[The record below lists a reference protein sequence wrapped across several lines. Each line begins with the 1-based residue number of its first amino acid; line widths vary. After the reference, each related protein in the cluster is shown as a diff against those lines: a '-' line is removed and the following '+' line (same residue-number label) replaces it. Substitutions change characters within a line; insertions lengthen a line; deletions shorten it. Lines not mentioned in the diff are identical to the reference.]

1 MSTPFR
7 RSRGLVTATFH
18 SAEVD
23 LLASLVGQLVELVTD
38 GQPELDGDDPLH
50 AALQTSSPEPPEDPV
65 LRRLFPDGYSD
76 PRHASDFR
84 RFTEHGL
91 RQLKTTNARAVLAA
105 LEDAEPR
112 SRDRRRVRLD
122 PEDAMVWLRVFTDLR
137 LALGTRLGIT
147 EDENLSPQPGAAAM
161 SSDAGDAVGG
171 PTGAR
176 SEIDEAQREQ
186 QRYVR
191 DVYDWLSALQE
202 TLVGALQQE

>member
-7 RSRGLVTATFH
+7 RSKGLVTATFH
-18 SAEVD
+18 AAEVD

-38 GQPELDGDDPLH
+38 GQPDFAGDDPLH

-76 PRHASDFR
+76 PRFASDFR

-91 RQLKTTNARAVLAA
+91 RRLKTENARTVLAA
-105 LEDAEPR
+105 LDEAQPR
-112 SRDRRRVRLD
+112 SRDRRRVQLD
-122 PEDAMVWLRVFTDLR
+122 ADAALVWLRVFTDLR

-147 EDENLSPQPGAAAM
+147 EDDTAWVESGDEAPPPQAEAAAQR
-161 SSDAGDAVGG
+161 GG
-171 PTGAR
+171 NEPVDQDTR
-176 SEIDEAQREQ
+176 DQ

-202 TLVGALQQE
+202 TLVGALQE